1 MMKSSMFSFCCPL
14 LLVVVAVLGM
24 GGGVYVYEHNKT
36 ETLSPADTDN
46 RPITSTSSDGT
57 VLKTYSSPPDSLYGF
72 SIDYPIG
79 TQIDDGVAGSVVF
92 QPRTTRGDLTVG
104 LVQPSA
110 DCLDTSSGVNPS
122 HKTINGIDFI
132 VYDLDRVLSGSYIS
146 VAAREY
152 CAVQNGMEYKIIP
165 KLPYIELPGGGVPPG
180 GGVDQDD
187 VLNQMI
193 GSFKFNNASTS

>member
-1 MMKSSMFSFCCPL
+1 MNKSSMFSFCCPL
-14 LLVVVAVLGM
+14 LLVIIAVLVM
-24 GGGVYVYEHNKT
+24 GGGVYVYEHNKM
-36 ETLSPADTDN
+36 ETLIPADTDN
-46 RPITSTSSDGT
+46 RPVTSRSSDDT
-57 VLKTYSSPPDSLYGF
+57 VLKTYSSPSDNLYGF